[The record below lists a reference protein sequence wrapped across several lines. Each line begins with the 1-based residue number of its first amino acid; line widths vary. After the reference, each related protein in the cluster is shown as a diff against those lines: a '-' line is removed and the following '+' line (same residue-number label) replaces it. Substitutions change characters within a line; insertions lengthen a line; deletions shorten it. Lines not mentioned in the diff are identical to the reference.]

1 MANAE
6 DDETRQQIQS
16 QINMVTEQLNSLY
29 HEQSELE
36 YQIRNAEKQKEV
48 LLQKDSELKSKKA
61 RCEEHL
67 TVAKKR
73 NAQYRQKFDR
83 LKSLL
88 DATKSNLDD
97 YINATRKFESSSS
110 SNADRNIRA
119 VDKCISHIEEYL
131 STNL

>member
-1 MANAE
+1 MV
-6 DDETRQQIQS
+6 QQ
-16 QINMVTEQLNSLY
+16 QLNALY
-29 HEQSELE
+29 REQSELE
-36 YQIRNAEKQKEV
+36 YQIRNAEKQKET
-48 LLQKDSELKSKKA
+48 LRQKINELKGQKS
-61 RCEEHL
+61 RYEERL
-67 TVAKKR
+67 SIAKKR
-73 NAQYRQKFDR
+73 KSQYQQKFDR

-110 SNADRNIRA
+110 SSTNQNIQA